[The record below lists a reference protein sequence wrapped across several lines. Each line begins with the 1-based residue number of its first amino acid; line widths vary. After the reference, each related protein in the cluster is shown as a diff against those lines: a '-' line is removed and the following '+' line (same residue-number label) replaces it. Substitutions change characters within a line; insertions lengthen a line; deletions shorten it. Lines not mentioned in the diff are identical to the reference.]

1 MKRWLPERAE
11 FLQALRE
18 EGAQT
23 LFAVRTACAV
33 LLALGLAFRLDLD
46 RPSSAAVTVLIVSL
60 SQAGMVLE
68 KSFYRILGTLA
79 GGTAAVVFVMLFAQQ
94 RLMFTVAV
102 AVWIGAA
109 VVGSS
114 WYRSF
119 RAYAFILAGYT
130 ACLVGF
136 PAVQTPAQA
145 YHVAIDRVAVVSLG
159 ILCAGLLSVVV
170 FPKSTVTSMIGLVRG
185 QVRRFV
191 MLCRQVLTT
200 EMTPADLRQ
209 AHMRFAGDVVNLELL
224 RGGSHFEAPDSR
236 LRSGRLRRLNADFMQ
251 AATSLHSYHRLRR
264 TLPCADDQS
273 RQFLDAMAAELDQA
287 LRDEHGEI
295 PASAQEAIPVAE
307 ALRRRLAD
315 WDARVEAALPA
326 LTPALTSEAAES
338 LLAALSQLRHFGDEA
353 LEYVESYAALVA
365 PQDAVEREI
374 PPTASQVDPLL
385 AALAGLR
392 AFTAVLAVGL
402 FWIAT
407 DWSYGFY
414 AVMLAAVGSSLF
426 AAAPNPVQ
434 AAAGMSKGF
443 ACGFVAAFLFYGL
456 VLPRMDGFALLA
468 VSMLPFLLIGTR
480 WMARPETAG
489 LGTGYGLMLLTGQSL
504 TNVMTFNTAQLL
516 NQSLATFIGLGA
528 AIVAYGIFLPPQSH
542 WVQQRIR
549 RSLIREV
556 SRALTD
562 EGEHARV
569 RFESRVRDRLAQ
581 ILTQP
586 MQGADVR
593 DRWVDEGLTVL
604 AVGLALLQLRATDLD
619 ETNRR
624 FLKQVADALTLEG
637 ERGVRDILPA
647 VREKRRELAPSLN
660 SAHTTTTKRFSALL
674 ALESALQ
681 DWDAMGHSD
690 DFAFPATEEP
700 LNAS

>member
-1 MKRWLPERAE
+1 MSRWRPERAE
-11 FLQALRE
+11 FFQALRE
-18 EGAQT
+18 EGEQT
-23 LFAVRTACAV
+23 LFALRTACAV

-79 GGTAAVVFVMLFAQQ
+79 GGLAAVMFVMLFAQQ
-94 RLMFTVAV
+94 RLLFTIAV
-102 AVWIGAA
+102 AVWIGLA

-130 ACLVGF
+130 VCLVGF

-170 FPKSTVTSMIGLVRG
+170 FPKSTVTSMIGMVRG

-191 MLCRQVLTT
+191 SLCSQVLTT
-200 EMTPADLRQ
+200 EMTPFALRQ
-209 AHMRFAGDVVNLELL
+209 AHMSFAGDVVNLELL

-251 AATSLHSYHRLRR
+251 AATSLHSYHRVRR

-273 RQFLDAMAAELDQA
+273 RQFLDGMAAELDQA

-295 PASAQEAIPVAE
+295 PANAQEAIPVADR
-307 ALRRRLAD
+307 LRRLLAD
-315 WDARVEAALPA
+315 WDARVEAALPSLA
-326 LTPALTSEAAES
+326 PALTSRATES

-353 LEYVESYAALVA
+353 LEYIESYAALVA

-385 AALAGLR
+385 AMLAGLR
-392 AFTAVLAVGL
+392 AFTAVLVVGL

-426 AAAPNPVQ
+426 AAAPDPIK

-443 ACGFVAAFLFYGL
+443 ACGFVAAFLFYEV
-456 VLPRMDGFALLA
+456 VLPRMDGFLLLA
-468 VSMLPFLLIGTR
+468 VAMLPFLLVGTR
-480 WMARPETAG
+480 WMSRQETAG
-489 LGTGYGLMLLTGQSL
+489 LGTGYGLMLLTGQNL
-504 TNVMTFNTAQLL
+504 TNVMTFDTTQLL

-528 AIVAYGIFLPPQSH
+528 AIVAYAIFLPPQSR
-542 WVQQRIR
+542 WVQRRIR

-556 SRALTD
+556 GKALAD

-569 RFESRVRDRLAQ
+569 RFESRIRDRLAQ

-586 MQGADVR
+586 MQGPDIR

-604 AVGLALLQLRATDLD
+604 AVGLALLQLRATGLD
-619 ETNRR
+619 EANRR
-624 FLKQVADALTLEG
+624 FLKQVADALIIEG
-637 ERGVRDILPA
+637 EGGVCGILPV
-647 VREKRRELAPSLN
+647 VREKRRRLAPSLSN
-660 SAHTTTTKRFSALL
+660 AHSTTAKRFSALL
-674 ALESALQ
+674 ALELALQ
-681 DWDAMGHSD
+681 DWDALGNPDELALST
-690 DFAFPATEEP
+690 AEEP
-700 LNAS
+700 AHAS